1 MRVLGLAA
9 RSHDSGVALLDDG
22 RIELVYEEE
31 RFNREKHTRAY
42 PSMALDQMSGD
53 GIDLSTLDAIA
64 MPWHVNQLRRTVRG
78 HFLRHFPDS
87 LSILAP
93 DNHGPISYWIVA
105 MRLTV
110 WADMRRRL
118 GSLRGPRFVE
128 VPHHD
133 AHAAAY
139 FISPFDEA
147 DVLVI
152 DGYGDRASTSLYSGV
167 GGRLSCERQ
176 NEQLDSLGV
185 LYSLITRYLGF
196 PSFGDEGKVMGLA
209 AYGDDRFVAAMR
221 DLVILDD
228 DGAYRL
234 NMAYFAFD
242 RFGERAPFTRR
253 FYETFGPPFADCRA
267 PDEVQ
272 FAIAFALQK
281 VIEETILHIARAM
294 QKRSGRKYLVFS
306 GGVAMNCVATARVI
320 AETDYARV
328 WVPPCAS
335 DAGAPLG
342 AALFHTHQACGL
354 PRIGEVDHAFFGRSF
369 TDKEIEA
376 ALAEAGLQAERLHRD
391 ALIATTADALADG
404 EIIGWFQGRFETGPR
419 ALGNRSIL
427 ADPRRADMKD
437 RINARIKYREGFRPF
452 APAVLAEHAAEW
464 FEINQPDPFMT
475 IAPLIRPEVRSKIPA
490 VVHADGTGRIQTV
503 KRAANPRYHD
513 LISAFAD
520 RTGVPIVLNTSFNKQ
535 EPIVT
540 RPAEAISCFLRTE
553 MDRLVLGDFVV
564 TERPAAAVE
573 RARERFAKS

>member
-1 MRVLGLAA
+1 
-9 RSHDSGVALLDDG
+9 
-22 RIELVYEEE
+22 
-31 RFNREKHTRAY
+31 
-42 PSMALDQMSGD
+42 
-53 GIDLSTLDAIA
+53 
-64 MPWHVNQLRRTVRG
+64 
-78 HFLRHFPDS
+78 
-87 LSILAP
+87 
-93 DNHGPISYWIVA
+93 
-105 MRLTV
+105 
-110 WADMRRRL
+110 MRRRL